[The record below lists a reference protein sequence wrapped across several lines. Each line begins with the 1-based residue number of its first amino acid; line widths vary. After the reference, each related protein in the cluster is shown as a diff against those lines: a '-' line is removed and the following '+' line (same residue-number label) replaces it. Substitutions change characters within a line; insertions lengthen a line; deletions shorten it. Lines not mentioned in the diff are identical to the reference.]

1 MEYFEALPPAGPPEP
16 AAEHVAV
23 WGGLDLLLLLRLIGE
38 GRSGEGA
45 PCAGARVVP
54 RGLVLDGT

>member
-1 MEYFEALPPAGPPEP
+1 MEYFEALPAAGPPEP

-23 WGGLDLLLLLRLIGE
+23 WGGGDLLPLLKPIGG
-38 GRSGEGA
+38 GRSVESALG
-45 PCAGARVVP
+45 AGARVVP